1 MFILVLILLILAA
14 FCFLLSTAGVGSRWN
29 LLALGLL
36 LWVLVPIVQLINTK
50 V

>member
-14 FCFLLSTAGVGSRWN
+14 FCFLLSTVGVGSRWN

-36 LWVLVPIVQLINTK
+36 FWVLVPLCQMINSK